1 MNYLIN
7 NTRGPEIKMNN
18 NITINTGGIILKTI
32 PKDFFK
38 TPGKLVKRIRNQQ
51 IQENFSFGH
60 KNSLNS
66 NDAAIYH
73 IAQKDGRV
81 NSISHRD
88 IVSRNPS
95 LLKLRSLEGHNPLK
109 VSYNADLLIND
120 TSSFDTKSI

>member
-1 MNYLIN
+1 
-7 NTRGPEIKMNN
+7 MNN
-18 NITINTGGIILKTI
+18 NITINTGGIIRKPI
-32 PKDFFK
+32 PKDFYK
-38 TPGKLVKRIRNQQ
+38 TPGKLIKRIRNQQ
-51 IQENFSFGH
+51 TQENFSFGY

-95 LLKLRSLEGHNPLK
+95 LLKLRNLEGHNPLK
-109 VSYNADLLIND
+109 VSYNVDLLIND